1 LQGARPPHGCVGSCG
16 GAPWH
21 RTCCRLG
28 SKITVM
34 ADVSLP
40 VVHAL
45 INEASVL
52 CVLPSSP
59 TWRAAADKLI
69 TVAGPVNLM
78 CM

>member
-1 LQGARPPHGCVGSCG
+1 
-16 GAPWH
+16 
-21 RTCCRLG
+21 
-28 SKITVM
+28 M